1 MLCRQPLRT
10 IQPQV
15 ERDMCH
21 ARTALIWHGA
31 HRLKYPVI
39 TLHVSHTIAVSLYFE
54 CIFGVLT
61 GNIVDPK
68 VLKSVSEL
76 DVTHKGSVTW

>member
-1 MLCRQPLRT
+1 M
-10 IQPQV
+10 
-15 ERDMCH
+15 
-21 ARTALIWHGA
+21 
-31 HRLKYPVI
+31 I

-61 GNIVDPK
+61 GNIVGPK

-76 DVTHKGSVTW
+76 DGTHKGSSMHGSWYCQVADLSAAWQRDKVKLVPRIPVRWQITS